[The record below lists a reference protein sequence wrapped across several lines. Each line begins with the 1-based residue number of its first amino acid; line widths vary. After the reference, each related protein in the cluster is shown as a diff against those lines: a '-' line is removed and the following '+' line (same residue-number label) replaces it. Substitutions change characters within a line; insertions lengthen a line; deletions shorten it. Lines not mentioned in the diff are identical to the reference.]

1 MNSLPMKKNGIKPRI
16 RPALDLPGGDDVYR
30 KVLKFKRSW
39 IAIAVLAVFDAVF
52 LIPAVSTFQQAASAW
67 ASFNDLFDLVAA
79 LFLTAWLMGWSVAP
93 LAMTAILLL
102 LLFGREILMVRGS
115 QLVIFVGIPGI
126 GVEMEYTVS
135 SMRNLRLST
144 PLKKSGKA
152 WRGSHLLFDYGANN
166 AAFGS
171 GLTERD
177 LAGIRAGIESASG
190 QKIRQGEA
198 TEMELA
204 GEWKTNKTST
214 TGDTS
219 LPDSFAPTVSD
230 KPVGLASPSTLALVF
245 ANLVPLAGAA
255 FLGWDLGLVMVLY
268 WAESAVIGLFNIC
281 KIIVIGRWAALLAA
295 PFFAGHFGGFMAV
308 HFLFLNI
315 LFIQGFDGNG
325 GGELAEVTQMFAGL
339 WPALAL
345 LFFSHAFSY
354 FRNFLGRK
362 EHLGRTI
369 RTQMSEPYQRIVFM
383 HLVLIFGGGLS
394 LVLGESTPVLMLVIV
409 IKIWVDVRAH
419 LKQRQNRPDS

>member
-1 MNSLPMKKNGIKPRI
+1 MKKNGIKPRI

-93 LAMTAILLL
+93 LAMTTILLL
-102 LLFGREILMVRGS
+102 LLFGREILMVRRS
-115 QLVIFVGIPGI
+115 QLVIFIGIPGI

-144 PLKKSGKA
+144 PRKKSGKA
-152 WRGSHLLFDYGANN
+152 WRGAHLLFDYGAND

-171 GLTERD
+171 GLTEGD

-204 GEWKTNKTST
+204 GEWKTKKTPT